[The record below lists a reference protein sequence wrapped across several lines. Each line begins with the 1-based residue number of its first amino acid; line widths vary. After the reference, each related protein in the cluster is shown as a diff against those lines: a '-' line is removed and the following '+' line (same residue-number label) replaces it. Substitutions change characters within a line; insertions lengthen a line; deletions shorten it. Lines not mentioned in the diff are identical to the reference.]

1 MGRSCNDK
9 GAESPRP
16 LDPPGLAARF
26 TRSLRSLVAVLAAPG
41 RNRAD
46 GPFQSTQTGPR
57 ASPADCGAHVATL
70 SRVASL
76 PVRAFVGLPAVG
88 RPLVALLVPRTL
100 CRGTEAATARAPPI
114 PRGRERV
121 PAPRAGR
128 ATRGRAGLLGGGNER
143 GCPLDPSRTMQ
154 APQGAKRLRSA
165 ASVPRAQRAERRK
178 SQPAQRATRVSRTVF
193 RNPDGRAGRGFLHN
207 CGSDSGSSNSCS

>member
-1 MGRSCNDK
+1 MVVLEAPIHSPGTGWDDPATTRVLKAPVRSLGTENAAIAVSRTLKAPPLARNWRSRYYWNCGVESLRPLARNRMGRSCNDK

-57 ASPADCGAHVATL
+57 ASPANCGAHVATL

-88 RPLVALLVPRTL
+88 RPLLALLVPRTL

-128 ATRGRAGLLGGGNER
+128 ATRGRAGLL
-143 GCPLDPSRTMQ
+143 
-154 APQGAKRLRSA
+154 
-165 ASVPRAQRAERRK
+165 
-178 SQPAQRATRVSRTVF
+178 F
-193 RNPDGRAGRGFLHN
+193 GRE
-207 CGSDSGSSNSCS
+207 

>member
-1 MGRSCNDK
+1 MVERTAPFSPPRRGHEPPQPTAVLTSLRSH
-9 GAESPRP
+9 GSLRSPFEHSSASLRSA
-16 LDPPGLAARF
+16 D
-26 TRSLRSLVAVLAAPG
+26 RSLRSSSLARCVAA
-41 RNRAD
+41 RR
-46 GPFQSTQTGPR
+46 PR
-57 ASPADCGAHVATL
+57 Q
-70 SRVASL
+70 
-76 PVRAFVGLPAVG
+76 
-88 RPLVALLVPRTL
+88 
-100 CRGTEAATARAPPI
+100 RAPRPI

-128 ATRGRAGLLGGGNER
+128 ATRGRAGAVLLGGNER

-207 CGSDSGSSNSCS
+207 CGSSSSNSCS